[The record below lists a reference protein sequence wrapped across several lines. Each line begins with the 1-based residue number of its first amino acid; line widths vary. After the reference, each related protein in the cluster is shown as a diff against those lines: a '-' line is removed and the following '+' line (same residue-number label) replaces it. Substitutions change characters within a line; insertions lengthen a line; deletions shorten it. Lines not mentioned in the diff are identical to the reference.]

1 MNETKK
7 QVTENPNRDDVLE
20 QREPDQPREGVVE
33 KTQKP
38 AEKPATETGTTPAR
52 PDR

>member
-7 QVTENPNRDDVLE
+7 QVTQNPNRDDVHE

-33 KTQKP
+33 KKQKP
-38 AEKPATETGTTPAR
+38 AEKTETVTKDTPPR
-52 PDR
+52 PDH

>member
-7 QVTENPNRDDVLE
+7 QVTENPNRDDVHE

-33 KTQKP
+33 KKPKP
-38 AEKPATETGTTPAR
+38 AEQPPTERGQKMQPER
-52 PDR
+52 